1 MKKFIILT
9 FALILTINMAKSETA
24 PVPKCSC
31 NDISSQIDLEK
42 KAELKLQD
50 EMKKTD
56 KKIENSEK
64 NIEEKTE
71 QIINKTKK
79 KKPWWRLGK

>member
-1 MKKFIILT
+1 MKKIIILI
-9 FALILTINMAKSETA
+9 FVLALTINMIKAETA

-50 EMKKTD
+50 EKKKTNE
-56 KKIENSEK
+56 KIENSEK